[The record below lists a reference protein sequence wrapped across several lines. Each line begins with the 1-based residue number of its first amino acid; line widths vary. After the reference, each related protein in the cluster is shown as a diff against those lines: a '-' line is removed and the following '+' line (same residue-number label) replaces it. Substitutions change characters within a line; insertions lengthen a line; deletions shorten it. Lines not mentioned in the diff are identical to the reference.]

1 MIDWFRSTN
10 KTFKNG
16 LVGWKALVLAFP
28 LIGNWLAWEIGNGR
42 SVRIGEDPWE
52 GAREDYKL
60 SPTIFDKLKEQR
72 CLNLQIF
79 Q

>member
-1 MIDWFRSTN
+1 M
-10 KTFKNG
+10 
-16 LVGWKALVLAFP
+16 AFP

-52 GAREDYKL
+52 GAREDYK
-60 SPTIFDKLKEQR
+60 EQR